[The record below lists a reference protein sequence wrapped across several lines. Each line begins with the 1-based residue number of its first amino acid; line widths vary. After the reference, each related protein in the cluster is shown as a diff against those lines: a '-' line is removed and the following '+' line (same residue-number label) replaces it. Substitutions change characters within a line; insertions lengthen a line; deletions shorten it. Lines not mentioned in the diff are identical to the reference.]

1 MKHLFLT
8 LFFATLLLPIN
19 AKEKEIR
26 IKSAEISH
34 TDIIN
39 VLDRMGIHI
48 AHFDLSELDKK
59 EYNINFYIDEYK
71 TGKKIDRIA
80 NFKIGRN
87 RKDLPKKA
95 DEREAFIKSRNL
107 NVSKKAKYWTLNQ
120 MSIYVIPESDSTV
133 TITISC
139 PRGAATQQVKIAALP
154 QNKMPIYDFR
164 TFEIA
169 PVTEKT
175 QEIPLAIYN
184 SFFFDEK
191 HNISRSCYGNYG
203 GNVRRHFRYTPSLLR
218 HRDYTQRSKKIVSA
232 IKERAAIV
240 QSVLYIH
247 FSCLW
252 WEGCSKPI
260 NIQEKHYRSRNMF
273 LRLR

>member
-71 TGKKIDRIA
+71 TG
-80 NFKIGRN
+80 
-87 RKDLPKKA
+87 KKA

-191 HNISRSCYGNYG
+191 HNISRSCYGKITAEMSEDIFDILPHYYVIG
-203 GNVRRHFRYTPSLLR
+203 ITLKEV
-218 HRDYTQRSKKIVSA
+218 KK
-232 IKERAAIV
+232 
-240 QSVLYIH
+240 
-247 FSCLW
+247 
-252 WEGCSKPI
+252 
-260 NIQEKHYRSRNMF
+260 
-273 LRLR
+273 

>member
-184 SFFFDEK
+184 SFFFNEK
-191 HNISRSCYGNYG
+191 HNISRSCYGKITAEMSEDIFDILPHYYVIG
-203 GNVRRHFRYTPSLLR
+203 ITLKEV
-218 HRDYTQRSKKIVSA
+218 KK
-232 IKERAAIV
+232 
-240 QSVLYIH
+240 
-247 FSCLW
+247 
-252 WEGCSKPI
+252 
-260 NIQEKHYRSRNMF
+260 
-273 LRLR
+273 

>member
-107 NVSKKAKYWTLNQ
+107 NVSKKAKYWTL
-120 MSIYVIPESDSTV
+120 
-133 TITISC
+133 
-139 PRGAATQQVKIAALP
+139 KIAALP
-154 QNKMPIYDFR
+154 QNKKPIYDFR

-191 HNISRSCYGNYG
+191 HNISRSCYGKITAEMSEDIFDILPHYYVIG
-203 GNVRRHFRYTPSLLR
+203 ITLKEV
-218 HRDYTQRSKKIVSA
+218 KK
-232 IKERAAIV
+232 
-240 QSVLYIH
+240 
-247 FSCLW
+247 
-252 WEGCSKPI
+252 
-260 NIQEKHYRSRNMF
+260 
-273 LRLR
+273 

>member
-169 PVTEKT
+169 PVTEKHKKFLSLFT
-175 QEIPLAIYN
+175 TLFSSMRNTTYPARATEKLRRKCQKTFSIY
-184 SFFFDEK
+184 
-191 HNISRSCYGNYG
+191 
-203 GNVRRHFRYTPSLLR
+203 SLTITSSGL
-218 HRDYTQRSKKIVSA
+218 HSKK
-232 IKERAAIV
+232 
-240 QSVLYIH
+240 
-247 FSCLW
+247 
-252 WEGCSKPI
+252 
-260 NIQEKHYRSRNMF
+260 
-273 LRLR
+273 